1 MGQNIWKNDQNW
13 EKLEMLL
20 AKAFSICFKDVH
32 LKCPLLFYGKLC

>member
-1 MGQNIWKNDQNW
+1 MGQIYEKMIKNW